1 MQFAEA
7 RTSASAQNPTIFNF
21 NKQPIQIVVKQ
32 YEPWFIASDVA
43 KVLGYRDASNA
54 VRLLDQDEAD
64 THIVRIRSENGVE
77 QERKVLIVNES
88 GLYALVL
95 KSRKPE
101 AKPFRR
107 WVTSEVLP
115 TIRKTGGYSCPIAT
129 ITPSQQLRLREAV
142 AKRAQA
148 VASHYQTIYRAL
160 YTRFQIPRYSDLL
173 AKDFEAAIEFIRT
186 VDLRVPEVRKTEVA
200 PSGGDG
206 HCPHCGLRP
215 MPKGAIILDQYG
227 AEKLLGFVYDM
238 KYLHRKQLESFHAM
252 LVAVRSPLAG
262 SFYETMN
269 SWAVN
274 NVESLLERNGY
285 SVKDLDCY
293 KHMIGVA
300 R

>member
-7 RTSASAQNPTIFNF
+7 RTSASAQNTSIFNF
-21 NKQPIQIVVKQ
+21 NKQSIQIVVKQ
-32 YEPWFIASDVA
+32 YEPWFVASDVA
-43 KVLGYRDASNA
+43 KVLGYRNASDAA
-54 VRLLDQDEAD
+54 RLLDDDEKG
-64 THIVRIRSENGVE
+64 THNLRTLGGE
-77 QERKVLIVNES
+77 QKVIIVNES

-173 AKDFEAAIEFIRT
+173 AKDFAAAIEFIQT

-200 PSGGDG
+200 PVGDG
-206 HCPHCGLRP
+206 RCPHCGLRP
-215 MPKGAIILDQYG
+215 LPQGAIVLGKND
-227 AEKLLGFVYDM
+227 AEKLRGLVYEM
-238 KYLHRKQLESFHAM
+238 KYLHRKQLESFYAM
-252 LVAVRSPLAG
+252 LASVRSPLAA

-269 SWAVN
+269 NMAID
-274 NVESLLERNGY
+274 NVEHILERNGY
-285 SVKDLDCY
+285 SVKELDCY
-293 KHMIGVA
+293 KHLFGIV

>member
-1 MQFAEA
+1 MQLTQITP
-7 RTSASAQNPTIFNF
+7 RASSHNPSVFKFGRNEIRVFE
-21 NKQPIQIVVKQ
+21 KDR
-32 YEPWFIASDVA
+32 EPWFLAADVCKALELTNPTASL
-43 KVLGYRDASNA
+43 KVLAP
-54 VRLLDQDEAD
+54 
-64 THIVRIRSENGVE
+64 SEKNKIDIGRPEKANV
-77 QERKVLIVNES
+77 ISES
-88 GLYALVL
+88 GLYVL
-95 KSRKPE
+95 ILRCQDAIKEGSIAYE
-101 AKPFRR
+101 FRI
-107 WVTSEVLP
+107 WVTKEVLP

-200 PSGGDG
+200 PAGDG
-206 HCPHCGLRP
+206 QCPHCGLRP
-215 MPKGAIILDQYG
+215 LPQGAIILGKYD
-227 AEKLLGFVYDM
+227 AEKLLGLVYEM
-238 KYLHRKQLESFHAM
+238 KYLHRKQLESFYAM
-252 LVAVRSPLAG
+252 LASVRSPLAA

-269 SWAVN
+269 NLSIG
-274 NVESLLERNGY
+274 NVERILERNGY

-293 KHMIGVA
+293 KHLIGVA

>member
-7 RTSASAQNPTIFNF
+7 RTSASAQNTSIFNF
-21 NKQPIQIVVKQ
+21 NKQSIQIVVKQ
-32 YEPWFIASDVA
+32 YEPWFVASDVA
-43 KVLGYRDASNA
+43 KVLGYRNASDAA
-54 VRLLDQDEAD
+54 RLLDDDEKG
-64 THIVRIRSENGVE
+64 THNLRTLGGE
-77 QERKVLIVNES
+77 QKVIIVNES

-200 PSGGDG
+200 PAGDG
-206 HCPHCGLRP
+206 QCPHCGLRP
-215 MPKGAIILDQYG
+215 LPQGAIILGKYD
-227 AEKLLGFVYDM
+227 AEKLLGLVYEM
-238 KYLHRKQLESFHAM
+238 KYLHRKQLESFYAM
-252 LVAVRSPLAG
+252 LASVRSPLAA

-269 SWAVN
+269 NLAIG
-274 NVESLLERNGY
+274 NVERILERNGY

-293 KHMIGVA
+293 KHLIGIA